1 MRINRTANPDT
12 NRTTKSIL
20 SGDPAVDRAFCN
32 LAAVLREIALSAE
45 KHEASEDSLTTK
57 LEKQIEV
64 SSDAT

>member
-1 MRINRTANPDT
+1 MSSPEV
-12 NRTTKSIL
+12 KSPRPIL
-20 SGDPAVDRAFCN
+20 NSAPAVDGALRN
-32 LAAVLREIALSAE
+32 LAVILYEIALSAE